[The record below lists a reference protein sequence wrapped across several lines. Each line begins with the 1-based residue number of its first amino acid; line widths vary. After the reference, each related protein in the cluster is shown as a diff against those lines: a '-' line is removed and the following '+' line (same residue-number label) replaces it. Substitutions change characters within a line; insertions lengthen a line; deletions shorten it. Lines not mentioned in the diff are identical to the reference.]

1 MNSLGQIEVN
11 LNTLDKNL
19 KKLINYFNEYEYK
32 FVDLRNKAFGLGFFC
47 VKKIV
52 ENNINYIYVST
63 LKEALEVRK
72 YNQNINILV
81 EKEIDLEYIFDA
93 INHNITISI
102 YNNEYFKK
110 LVSLNIKDNLK
121 IHLVVDNLVNH
132 LGIKTL
138 KEINEIIYL
147 SKELKNINIE
157 GIYSNITNYG
167 YNDDFYYEQVENFY
181 SIIKDINENLIIHL
195 NEPIMYHGKIKK
207 VNGIKFD
214 LALFGLT
221 EQFSNSYLN
230 NWKHKSLGKNFKT
243 SSWRNL
249 ELSLDLVFEITSEVI
264 AFKEIEKGTK
274 VGKNYVCKEDGILV
288 IVDIGH
294 KDGITKAIKEVVI
307 NDNIW
312 EVIADDLDY
321 LYVFGQYDVEV
332 KDKVYLI
339 SDYNYIDNVLQNLR
353 TNRYYLM
360 SIINSNLKRIYL
372 EGEEVEE
379 VE

>member
-207 VNGIKFD
+207 VNGP
-214 LALFGLT
+214 
-221 EQFSNSYLN
+221 
-230 NWKHKSLGKNFKT
+230 
-243 SSWRNL
+243 
-249 ELSLDLVFEITSEVI
+249 
-264 AFKEIEKGTK
+264 
-274 VGKNYVCKEDGILV
+274 
-288 IVDIGH
+288 
-294 KDGITKAIKEVVI
+294 
-307 NDNIW
+307 
-312 EVIADDLDY
+312 
-321 LYVFGQYDVEV
+321 
-332 KDKVYLI
+332 
-339 SDYNYIDNVLQNLR
+339 
-353 TNRYYLM
+353 
-360 SIINSNLKRIYL
+360 
-372 EGEEVEE
+372 
-379 VE
+379 